1 MIVNYEILIDS
12 LFQYKAP
19 ENKIKRMQ
27 ETGEI
32 VKLTKN
38 LYETE
43 PNTPGYLVAN
53 AIYSPSYLSF
63 DYALSYYGLIPEAV
77 YVYTSATY
85 NKNKRKTY
93 INKLGTFTYRDIP
106 KTVYPYGINI
116 IEDDKYPYL
125 LATIEKALCDK
136 LYTMKPVKNKKEM
149 NNLLFEDL
157 RIDVEEF
164 KKLNYKDLLVLCD
177 LYKSTNL
184 KYLKKVIGDM
194 NENNIRTNDR
204 KL

>member
-1 MIVNYEILIDS
+1 MNNGGEILFS
-12 LFQYKAP
+12 VP
-19 ENKIKRMQ
+19 
-27 ETGEI
+27 
-32 VKLTKN
+32 V
-38 LYETE
+38 
-43 PNTPGYLVAN
+43 
-53 AIYSPSYLSF
+53 S
-63 DYALSYYGLIPEAV
+63 
-77 YVYTSATY
+77 
-85 NKNKRKTY
+85 
-93 INKLGTFTYRDIP
+93 
-106 KTVYPYGINI
+106 
-116 IEDDKYPYL
+116 
-125 LATIEKALCDK
+125 
-136 LYTMKPVKNKKEM
+136 VKNKKEM